1 MPEQAEDPKQ
11 AREELERIFPQWFV
25 SAAENRDM
33 SVGQAM
39 KFSPKRWLF
48 PDFSFS
54 YDDQDFVVPLIIN
67 FDSLINDLLA
77 HQPGAFHYP
86 GVTLSFPNNWED
98 LSHKQIQGCLWNALE
113 EWFYF
118 LEIYTWSAVDQ
129 RKYEHGQVPGDLRI
143 GCLFEVFSSS
153 RPNLQFLTDPLP

>member
-1 MPEQAEDPKQ
+1 MPEQAEQPNQ

-54 YDDQDFVVPLIIN
+54 YDDQDFVMPLIIN

-86 GVTLSFPNNWED
+86 GD
-98 LSHKQIQGCLWNALE
+98 
-113 EWFYF
+113 
-118 LEIYTWSAVDQ
+118 
-129 RKYEHGQVPGDLRI
+129 RKSV
-143 GCLFEVFSSS
+143 V
-153 RPNLQFLTDPLP
+153 

>member
-1 MPEQAEDPKQ
+1 MPEQVEQPNQ

-54 YDDQDFVVPLIIN
+54 YDDQDFVMPLIIN

-86 GVTLSFPNNWED
+86 GSLYRFQTTG
-98 LSHKQIQGCLWNALE
+98 K
-113 EWFYF
+113 
-118 LEIYTWSAVDQ
+118 T
-129 RKYEHGQVPGDLRI
+129 
-143 GCLFEVFSSS
+143 S
-153 RPNLQFLTDPLP
+153 RTNKSKTVCGMPLKSGFTS

>member
-1 MPEQAEDPKQ
+1 MSEQVEQPNQ

-54 YDDQDFVVPLIIN
+54 YDDQDFVMPLIIN

-77 HQPGAFHYP
+77 HQPGFFHYP
-86 GVTLSFPNNWED
+86 GVTLSFPNEWED
-98 LSHKQIQGCLWNALE
+98 LSRKQIQDCLWNALE
-113 EWFYF
+113 GWFFYVDYY
-118 LEIYTWSAVDQ
+118 IGWAVDW
-129 RKYEHGQVPGDLRI
+129 RKYERGQVPGDLRI
-143 GCLFEVFSSS
+143 GCLFEVFSTSK
-153 RPNLQFLTDPLP
+153 PNLQFLSDPLR